1 LMMRYY
7 FSLLALFV
15 FSGAFAQEEIVEK
28 KVVDS
33 LYREDQFYFNAS
45 FINVQKSPG
54 GLRQN
59 KISPSFGF
67 GILRDMPIN
76 KSRTFSI
83 AAGLGYSINILNDNL
98 YTYTTSDANPTR
110 VYEIISSDIYY
121 SKNKFTTQ
129 YLDLPI
135 EIRWRNS
142 TFESH
147 KFWRIYTGFKL
158 SYLISDKYTFVNDL
172 GTTILKHDPNLNK
185 LQYGCYISSGWNSL
199 NVYMYYGLN
208 PIYKSSEVNGQANKM
223 NLFTLGLQF
232 YIL

>member
-1 LMMRYY
+1 MRYY

-15 FSGAFAQEEIVEK
+15 FFGASAQEEVAEK

-33 LYREDQFYFNAS
+33 LYREDQFYINTS
-45 FINVQKSPG
+45 FINTQKTPS

-59 KISPSFGF
+59 KISPSLGF

-76 KSRTFSI
+76 KNRTFSI

-98 YTYTTSDANPTR
+98 YTYTTSDTNSTR
-110 VYEIISSDIYY
+110 VYEIISSDIYFT
-121 SKNKFTTQ
+121 KNRLTTQ
-129 YLDLPI
+129 YLDFPI
-135 EIRWRNS
+135 EVRWRNS
-142 TFESH
+142 TYESH

-158 SYLISDKYTFVNDL
+158 SYLIADKYKFENDL

-199 NVYMYYGLN
+199 NAYMYYGLN
-208 PIYKSSEVNGQANKM
+208 PIYKATEVNGQRNKM
-223 NLFTLGLQF
+223 NFFTLGLQF

>member
-1 LMMRYY
+1 MRYY
-7 FSLLALFV
+7 CSILVLFV
-15 FSGAFAQEEIVEK
+15 CFSAFAQDEVVEK

-33 LYREDQFYFNAS
+33 LYREDQFYLNAT
-45 FINVQKSPG
+45 FINIQNSPG

-59 KISPSFGF
+59 KISPSLGF

-76 KSRTFSI
+76 KNRTFSI

-98 YTYTTSDANPTR
+98 YSYTTSDSNPTR
-110 VYEIISSDIYY
+110 VYEIISSDTYY
-121 SKNKFTTQ
+121 TKNKLITQ
-129 YLDLPI
+129 YVDLPI

-142 TFESH
+142 TYESH

-158 SYLISDKYTFVNDL
+158 SYLISDKYKFENDL

-199 NVYMYYGLN
+199 NVYVYYGLN
-208 PIYKSSEVNGQANKM
+208 PIFKATEVNGQANKM
-223 NLFTLGLQF
+223 NSFNLGLQF